1 MTQEK
6 MVDLNQNVLIGFTSK
21 RGNAWHY
28 RAEDQGVES
37 NHYEGAIPVADVT
50 RRLFNW
56 DAIEGYLTI
65 TSVAKRGRKSITVRD
80 PSRKAIMRSDTGAVL
95 GIFKQGYK
103 IHPYSDW
110 LISNVETILDADLQ
124 VGSAGLL
131 KGGAV
136 AWVQVEMEETLNVKG
151 VEFRPFVTAAT
162 SLDGSLATVYQSGSQ
177 LVVCDNTLS
186 AALASKSDRFKI
198 RHSSLSLGKISDAR
212 DALSIV
218 YQVADN
224 FSAQIE
230 ALTSQVVTDK
240 QWADFVKAYTEPSTE
255 SSWATSI
262 AQGKASE
269 LDNLWSNDVRVA
281 PWAGSAFG
289 VVQAV
294 NTFTHHFQTVRNTSR
309 VDRNMER
316 VVTGGVDKLD
326 RATLALLDSVMA

>member
-37 NHYEGAIPVADVT
+37 NHYEGAIPVADVK

-56 DAIEGYLTI
+56 QAIEGTLTASALTDDGVI
-65 TSVAKRGRKSITVRD
+65 VTDDKT
-80 PSRKAIMRSDTGAVL
+80 RKAIMRSDTGAVL

-110 LISNVETILDADLQ
+110 LVSNVETILDADLQ

-198 RHSSLSLGKISDAR
+198 RHSSLSLGKINDAR
-212 DALSIV
+212 DALGIV

>member
-37 NHYEGAIPVADVT
+37 NHYEGAIPVADVK

-56 DAIEGYLTI
+56 QAIEGTLTATALTDDGVI
-65 TSVAKRGRKSITVRD
+65 VTEDKT
-80 PSRKAIMRSDTGAVL
+80 RKAIMRSDTGAVL

-110 LISNVETILDADLQ
+110 LVSNVETILDADLQ

-186 AALASKSDRFKI
+186 AALSSKSDRFKI

-212 DALSIV
+212 DALGIV

-224 FSAQIE
+224 FTAQIE

-240 QWADFVKAYTEPSTE
+240 QWADFVREYTEPSTD
-255 SSWATSI
+255 SSWAVSI
-262 AQGKASE
+262 ANGKADE
-269 LDNLWSNDVRVA
+269 LNNLWSNDVRVA